1 MPTPYSAN
9 AVANYFLE
17 LANSKGE
24 SLSPMK
30 LQKLI
35 YFAHGW
41 HLALYNEPLIKER
54 VQAWKLGPVIPSVY
68 HEFKRFGYSPI
79 TCTVRDDADDGLDW
93 HFIPRDDKRTI
104 ALLNRIWDVYG
115 KFTAIQLSNM
125 THGPGAPWRNTW
137 ESGDGIPEL
146 PIDNEII
153 KNYFL
158 AKTKK
163 NVAATA

>member
-1 MPTPYSAN
+1 VAAPYSAK

-41 HLALYNEPLIKER
+41 HLALYNEPLINER
-54 VQAWKLGPVIPSVY
+54 VQAWKFGPVIPSVY

-79 TCTVRDDADDGLDW
+79 TCTAFDDTDDGIELS
-93 HFIPRDDKRTI
+93 RDDKRTI
-104 ALLNRIWDVYG
+104 SLLNRIWDVYG

-125 THGPGAPWRNTW
+125 THDPGTPWQKTW
-137 ESGDGIPEL
+137 QSGEGMPEL
-146 PIDNEII
+146 RIDNEII
-153 KNYFL
+153 KNNFL

-163 NVAATA
+163 NVAATS